1 MARFIHARR
10 RDGEIMFRD
19 WCTVTDTYITEPMPR
34 QRFVLYLLYDDGIG
48 FPRGELQSGEALR
61 FIDARLE
68 RAVAHGTSAI
78 PNVYWSKSKDPM
90 SDPWDT
96 DKCGECGSFHHVYEA
111 NCCDDPED
119 SIGHKPKCEGT

>member
-10 RDGEIMFRD
+10 RDGEIMYRE
-19 WCTVTDTYITEPMPR
+19 WCNSMDEYVTEPMTGTECID
-34 QRFVLYLLYDDGIG
+34 YLMRDTYAYS
-48 FPRGELQSGEALR
+48 RGDIESGGALHDIKGR
-61 FIDARLE
+61 MARA
-68 RAVAHGTSAI
+68 RKHGTSAR
-78 PNVYWSKSKDPM
+78 PDAYWSKSKDPL

-96 DKCGECGSFHHVYEA
+96 EKCRHCGCFHHVYEA